1 MIPDILE
8 QKEVILSKI
17 QKAGIDIDN
26 LHSVHLFGSHFWG
39 YANENSDIDL
49 YIVLKSPKDK
59 VPDIDNLS
67 LHYQITTEEINQKI
81 SNGSWASFYVLNYCS
96 ELLYGE
102 KVKTIE
108 YPKVKIKDYL
118 KEKSED
124 YNLIDEKGLPFA
136 FIVIMLRIFFLN
148 YVIGINSFKLDDF
161 KKSNVLSVEQKT
173 FLERKYNDLYMGR
186 RIDNEDRQVFQK
198 LFKNLDNKIETW
210 EKGYPSSY

>member
-1 MIPDILE
+1 MIPEILE

-26 LHSVHLFGSHFWG
+26 IHSVHLFGSHFWG

-108 YPKVKIKDYL
+108 YPKEKINDYL

-136 FIVIMLRIFFLN
+136 FIVIMLRVFFLN
-148 YVIGINSFKLDDF
+148 FVNGIKSFELTDF
-161 KKSNVLSVEQKT
+161 RKCNGLSFDQKS
-173 FLERKYNDLYMGR
+173 FLERKYQDLYGDR
-186 RIDNEDRQVFQK
+186 SFNDHDKSEFKKIFKELDLRIF
-198 LFKNLDNKIETW
+198 NLQL
-210 EKGYPSSY
+210 